1 VRHSES
7 GERPTTDGT
16 DGENTDGSGGE
27 TTDGTDGGSLS
38 TAQLDRP
45 APTAARPSA
54 GTLNRVTRLRRT
66 SPGRLQLLLAGL
78 VTLGLLT
85 GLVAGLTAAAAA
97 TGTDD
102 LGHRAQ
108 PLLVESETIY
118 SALADA
124 DTTAAQAFLAGGLEP
139 VELTRRYEDKLDEAS
154 TALTSAARRT
164 PETGASADAI
174 RQLSAD
180 VSRYAA
186 LVASA
191 RANNRQGLPIGAAY
205 LSSASKLS
213 RESLQPQAQALFQ
226 AAQREV
232 DDGYGDARSSWW
244 TALLVLLLLAL
255 LTALVL
261 AQRYLSRSTRRTF
274 NVPLLIATAVTLVL
288 ALGAGGMLISQ
299 RAHLSEADTEGSWP
313 VALLAETK
321 IAALRERG
329 DEALMLAARAS
340 EGDEKLPLE
349 TRAAAGDLEA
359 DFDLTTQRLD
369 ELLADAGE
377 VMPGG
382 TAGSA
387 VRSATAAHRTYVGA
401 HDQVR
406 KLDNDGNYDGA
417 VALAVGRPTTT
428 TFNGF
433 TSDIDRALQD
443 RKAVFSDEIGA
454 AGRGLS
460 LLAVLGPLL
469 ALLVCGLAFA
479 GIRARLEEYR

>member
-1 VRHSES
+1 
-7 GERPTTDGT
+7 
-16 DGENTDGSGGE
+16 
-27 TTDGTDGGSLS
+27 LS

-45 APTAARPSA
+45 APTVAAQSTGALR
-54 GTLNRVTRLRRT
+54 RVARLRRS
-66 SPGRLQLLLAGL
+66 SPGRLQLLLAVL

-102 LGHRAQ
+102 LGNRAQ
-108 PLLVESETIY
+108 PLLVEAETIY
-118 SALADA
+118 SGLADA
-124 DTTAAQAFLAGGLEP
+124 DATAAQAFLAGGLEP
-139 VELTRRYEDKLDEAS
+139 VGLTRRYEDKLNQAT
-154 TALTSAARRT
+154 TALTAAARRT
-164 PETGASADAI
+164 PESGASADAI

-180 VSRYAA
+180 IPRYAA

-191 RANNRQGLPIGAAY
+191 RANNRQGLPVGAAY

-213 RESLQPQAQALFQ
+213 RDSLQPQAQALFR

-244 TALLVLLLLAL
+244 TALLVILLLAL

-261 AQRYLSRSTRRTF
+261 AQRYLSRSTHRTF
-274 NVPLLIATAVTLVL
+274 NLPLLVATAVTLVL
-288 ALGAGGMLISQ
+288 ALGAGGMLLSQ
-299 RAHLSEADTEGSWP
+299 RVHLSEADSEGSWP
-313 VALLAETK
+313 VALLAETR

-340 EGDEKLPLE
+340 EGDQKQSLE
-349 TRAAAGDLEA
+349 ERAAAGDLEA

-377 VMPGG
+377 IMPGG
-382 TAGSA
+382 QAGSA
-387 VRSATAAHRTYVGA
+387 VRSATDAHRDYVAA

-406 KLDNDGNYDGA
+406 KLDNSGDYDAA
-417 VALAVGRPTTT
+417 VALVVGVPTSD
-428 TFNGF
+428 TFTGF
-433 TSDIDRALQD
+433 TDDIGRALDD

-454 AGRGLS
+454 AGRGLIV
-460 LLAVLGPLL
+460 LTVLGPLL